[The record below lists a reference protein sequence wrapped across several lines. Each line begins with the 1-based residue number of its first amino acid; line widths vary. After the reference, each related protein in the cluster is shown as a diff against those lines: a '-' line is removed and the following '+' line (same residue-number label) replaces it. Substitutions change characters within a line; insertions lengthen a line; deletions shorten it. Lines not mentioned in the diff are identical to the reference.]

1 MATSLAPAPQ
11 AASSLPTAQLT
22 PSKKRNHEGELVNH
36 GSSSS
41 TAQPESSPLT
51 PFPSPTT
58 PQGLSD
64 QPSPLTDLGATPTA
78 SPVKEADMAPAPGR
92 KPKQSFAEK
101 QAEKAIKQAEKEE
114 KERLKAEA
122 KAKKADEKAKKDE
135 ERKRKEEEKEAL
147 RKVKEEK
154 KREKDTEKQAKEAER
169 QKKEA
174 EALKKERAQMRLG
187 AFFGKPQ
194 ATSLASAVSDCEDIS
209 RGTTPSRRSSIASV
223 DMELAMVDTKISP
236 TKHAKSDARPFIM
249 PFFIKEHMQL
259 APSNRFL
266 SNRSSLPDKL
276 PLNQDGV
283 PEKIDVRFHKRR
295 RTRQVRPVKKIL
307 SEMNGSENA
316 PIDMTNP
323 ASSLG
328 NVPYKYLFYREDVR
342 PAYQGTYT
350 RCVSPRTARKLALKP
365 SFRGLPDTNYDYDSE
380 AEWQEPEEGD
390 EEILDDDEKSEDGDG
405 DEEMEDFLDDE
416 GDVAKRQMVV
426 GNMEPKCSGLCW
438 EDGTVRGQN
447 NGFNLSLYRMDVL
460 HESTIFPINPYSTA
474 HWTDIGKKSPVKREE
489 KSQQCAAMQP
499 PRLPLMAVD
508 PNSGNTV
515 SLSPFPNYAPLV
527 GQSENNILAVKAM
540 ANAAGK
546 PVKLVP
552 PELMPA
558 FRAAVSGSTLTKV
571 GLLEVLKTQF
581 PKCTK
586 DAIKHTVE
594 GIAERRSAQEGEK
607 RWVLL
612 DS

>member
-1 MATSLAPAPQ
+1 MAASVALAPQ
-11 AASSLPTAQLT
+11 AASSLPSAQST
-22 PSKKRNHEGELVNH
+22 PSKKRSHDGELIDH
-36 GSSSS
+36 ASCAS
-41 TAQPESSPLT
+41 TAQLESSPLT
-51 PFPSPTT
+51 PFQSSTSPRDS
-58 PQGLSD
+58 SD
-64 QPSPLTDLGATPTA
+64 QPSPLTELGTTPTT
-78 SPVKEADMAPAPGR
+78 SPVKVPDMAPAPGK
-92 KPKQSFAEK
+92 KPKQSFTEK

-122 KAKKADEKAKKDE
+122 KAKKDEEKAKKDE

-154 KREKDTEKQAKEAER
+154 KREKDAEKQAREAER
-169 QKKEA
+169 QRKEA
-174 EALKKERAQMRLG
+174 ESLRKERAQMRLG
-187 AFFGKPQ
+187 AFFGKPT
-194 ATSLASAVSDCEDIS
+194 ATSLPAAVSDCEDIS
-209 RGTTPSRRSSIASV
+209 RATTPSRRSSIASI
-223 DMELAMVDTKISP
+223 DLDPPLVDTKLSP
-236 TKHAKSDARPFIM
+236 TKHLKSDARPFIM

-259 APSNRFL
+259 APFNRFL
-266 SNRSSLPDKL
+266 SNRSPLPDEL
-276 PLNQDGV
+276 PLHQHGV

-295 RTRQVRPVKKIL
+295 RTRHVRPVKKIL

-316 PIDMTNP
+316 PLDLTNP

-328 NVPYKYLFYREDVR
+328 NIPYKYLFYREDIR

-350 RCVSPRTARKLALKP
+350 RPVSPRTARKLALKP
-365 SFRGLPDTNYDYDSE
+365 SYRGLPDTNYDYDSE

-426 GNMEPKCSGLCW
+426 GSMEPKCSGLCW
-438 EDGTVRGQN
+438 EDGTDHRES
-447 NGFNLSLYRMDVL
+447 GFDLSHYRIDVL
-460 HESTIFPINPYSTA
+460 HDSTRLPIDPYSTV
-474 HWTDIGKKSPVKREE
+474 HWSDAGKKSPVKREE

-515 SLSPFPNYAPLV
+515 SLSPFQNHVSNAA
-527 GQSENNILAVKAM
+527 QSENNILALKAK
-540 ANAAGK
+540 ANASGK
-546 PVKLVP
+546 SVKLVP

-558 FRAAVSGSTLTKV
+558 FRAAVAGSTLTKV

-594 GIAERRSAQEGEK
+594 GIAERRSAPVGEK

-612 DS
+612 DN